1 MHVYEVNKT
10 NSTYSRTINVL
21 GRAYSTTDG
30 SYYHIGINNRAEN
43 MMPKQFVVTDAIIV
57 KKKITIDD
65 LPLEDKVSKNNTL
78 ILE

>member
-1 MHVYEVNKT
+1 ME
-10 NSTYSRTINVL
+10 YSYDLLDHTQFK
-21 GRAYSTTDG
+21 
-30 SYYHIGINNRAEN
+30 INNRAEN
-43 MMPKQFVVTDAIIV
+43 MMPKPFVVTDAIIV